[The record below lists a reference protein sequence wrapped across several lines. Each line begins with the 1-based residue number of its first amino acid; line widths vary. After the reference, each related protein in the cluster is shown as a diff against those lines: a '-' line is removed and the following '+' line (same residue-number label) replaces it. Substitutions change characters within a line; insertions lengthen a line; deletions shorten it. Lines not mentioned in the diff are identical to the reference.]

1 MSDEAPISS
10 PATMEYPWRM
20 RWVWLILLIA
30 ATAIAWRLVHLNFT
44 ERSFLMRQ
52 GDARMVRE
60 VAIPAHRGMILDR
73 RGEPLAVSAPVVS
86 LWANPQVLGEDLAQA
101 KGLAQALGL
110 PEVDFLAR
118 LNRLRNKEF
127 MYLKRHVNPAQAKD
141 VLDQKWLGVH
151 GRQEFHR
158 YYPAAEVATH
168 LVGFN
173 NVDDQG
179 QEGLELAYESW
190 LQGSAGAKVVQ
201 KDRTGRT
208 VKDLK
213 LIENAQ
219 PGKDLTLSIDLRM
232 QYVAYRE
239 LKAVVQQHN
248 ASSGSAVVLDVQT
261 GEVLAMV
268 NQPSYNPNNRAVM
281 SIDSLRNR
289 AMTDILEPGS
299 TMKPVTIAA
308 ALMSG
313 QYDPDSKVDTSPGF
327 IKVKRKTIRDH
338 RNYGVLDITGI
349 ITKSS
354 NVGVTKLALSL
365 PENSVRETFYS
376 FGLGQATASGFPGE
390 SVGVL
395 PSYAKWNPINL
406 ATMSYGYG
414 IAVTP
419 VQLAQAY
426 AVFASYGLKRPIS
439 LLKQDTVPE
448 AERVMPE
455 HVAKQVIAMLETV
468 TQRGGTGTRARVS
481 SYRVAGKTGTVHKPS
496 KDGGYDDDR
505 YAAVFA
511 GLAPATNPRLV
522 CVVIVDEPKG
532 EQYYGGEVA
541 APVFS
546 RIMAESLR
554 LLNVA
559 PDDLVPTQG

>member
-1 MSDEAPISS
+1 MNA
-10 PATMEYPWRM
+10 MEYPWRM
-20 RWVWLILLIA
+20 RWVWLILFIA
-30 ATAIAWRLVHLNFT
+30 ASVVAWRLVQLNVT

-60 VAIPAHRGMILDR
+60 VPIPAHRGMILDR

-86 LWANPQVLGEDLAQA
+86 LWANPQVLGEDIEQA
-101 KGLAQALGL
+101 KQVAQNLGL
-110 PEVDFLAR
+110 PEVEFLERLAR
-118 LNRLRNKEF
+118 LKNKEF
-127 MYLKRHVNPAQAKD
+127 MYLKRSVNPVEAEA
-141 VLDQKWLGVH
+141 VLSNNWNGVH
-151 GRQEFHR
+151 GVQEFQR

-173 NVDDQG
+173 NIDDQG
-179 QEGLELAYESW
+179 QEGMELAYEPW
-190 LQGSAGAKVVQ
+190 LQGTSGKKVVQ

-208 VKDLK
+208 VKDLQ
-213 LIENAQ
+213 LLSSAQ

-239 LKAVVQQHN
+239 LKAVVQQHK

-261 GEVLAMV
+261 GEILAMV
-268 NQPSYNPNNRAVM
+268 NQPAYNPNNRSVM

-289 AMTDILEPGS
+289 ALTDVLEPGS

-313 QYDPDSKVDTSPGF
+313 QYDPDSEIDTNPGF
-327 IKVKRKTIRDH
+327 VKVKRKTIRDH
-338 RNYGVLDITGI
+338 RNYGVLDLTGI

-390 SVGVL
+390 STGVL
-395 PSYAKWNPINL
+395 PNYAKWNPINL
-406 ATMSYGYG
+406 ATMAYGYG

-426 AVFASYGLKRPIS
+426 AVFASYGLKRSIS
-439 LLKQDTVPE
+439 LLKQEQVPE

-455 HVAKQVIAMLETV
+455 RVAKQVIAMLETV
-468 TQRGGTGTRARVS
+468 TQPGGTGTRARVP

-496 KDGGYDDDR
+496 KDGGYADDV

-511 GLAPATNPRLV
+511 GMAPASKPRLV
-522 CVVIVDEPKG
+522 CVVIIDNPKG

-559 PDDLVPTQG
+559 PDNLMPL

>member
-1 MSDEAPISS
+1 MNA
-10 PATMEYPWRM
+10 MEYPWRM
-20 RWVWLILLIA
+20 RWVWLILLLA
-30 ATAIAWRLVHLNFT
+30 AAAVAWRLVHLNLT

-52 GDARMVRE
+52 GDARMERQVL
-60 VAIPAHRGMILDR
+60 IPAHRGMILDR

-86 LWANPQVLGEDLAQA
+86 LWANPQALGKDIGQA
-101 KGLAQALGL
+101 KQVAQGLGL
-110 PEVDFLAR
+110 PEVAFLKR
-118 LNRLRNKEF
+118 LERLKNKEF
-127 MYLKRHVNPAQAKD
+127 MYLKRHVNPAAAASFLAYD
-141 VLDQKWLGVH
+141 WPGVH
-151 GRQEFHR
+151 GVEEFHR

-179 QEGLELAYESW
+179 QEGMELAYDAW
-190 LQGSAGAKVVQ
+190 LQGTSGKKVVQ

-208 VKDLK
+208 VKDLR
-213 LIENAQ
+213 LLSNAQ
-219 PGKDLTLSIDLRM
+219 PGKDLNLSIDLRM
-232 QYVAYRE
+232 QYAAYRE
-239 LKAVVQQHN
+239 LKAVVQQHQAN
-248 ASSGSAVVLDVQT
+248 SGSAVVLDVQT
-261 GEVLAMV
+261 GEILAMV
-268 NQPSYNPNNRAVM
+268 NQPAYNPNNRSVM
-281 SIDSLRNR
+281 NIDSLRNR
-289 AMTDILEPGS
+289 ALTDVLEPGS
-299 TMKPVTIAA
+299 TMKPLTIAA

-313 QYDPDSKVDTSPGF
+313 QYDLDSEVDTSPGF
-327 IKVKRKTIRDH
+327 VKVKRKTIRDH

-365 PENSVRETFYS
+365 PDQSVRETFYS

-390 SVGVL
+390 SSGIL
-395 PSYAKWNPINL
+395 PNYPKWNPINL

-426 AVFASYGLKRPIS
+426 GVFASYGLKRPVSI
-439 LLKQDTVPE
+439 LKQEKVPE

-455 HVAKQVIAMLETV
+455 HLAKQVVAMLETV
-468 TQRGGTGTRARVS
+468 TQKGGTGTRARVPM
-481 SYRVAGKTGTVHKPS
+481 YRVAGKTGTVHKPS
-496 KDGGYDDDR
+496 KDGGYDDDV

-511 GLAPATNPRLV
+511 GMAPASKPRLV
-522 CVVIVDEPKG
+522 GVVIIDNPKG

-546 RIMAESLR
+546 RIMTESLR

-559 PDDLVPTQG
+559 PDNLLPSPG

>member
-1 MSDEAPISS
+1 MNAMD
-10 PATMEYPWRM
+10 YPWRL
-20 RWVWLILLIA
+20 RLVWLILLVA
-30 ATAIAWRLVHLNFT
+30 ASGVAWRLVHLNVT

-60 VAIPAHRGMILDR
+60 VPIPAHRGMILDR

-86 LWANPQVLGEDLAQA
+86 LWANPQVLGEDLVQA
-101 KGLAQALGL
+101 KQVAKGLGL
-110 PEVDFLAR
+110 PEVAFLKR
-118 LNRLRNKEF
+118 LDRLKNKEF
-127 MYLKRHVNPAQAKD
+127 MYLKRHVNPADAKA
-141 VLDQKWLGVH
+141 VLDQQWVGVH
-151 GRQEFHR
+151 GREEFHR

-179 QEGLELAYESW
+179 QEGMELAYESW
-190 LQGSAGAKVVQ
+190 LQGASGKKVVQ

-208 VKDLK
+208 VKDLQ
-213 LIENAQ
+213 LLANAQ
-219 PGKDLTLSIDLRM
+219 PGKDLNLSIDLRM

-239 LKAVVQQHN
+239 LKAVVQQHK

-261 GEVLAMV
+261 GEILAMV
-268 NQPSYNPNNRAVM
+268 NQPAYNPNNRSVM

-289 AMTDILEPGS
+289 ALTDVLEPGS
-299 TMKPVTIAA
+299 TMKPMTIAA

-313 QYDPDSKVDTSPGF
+313 QYDPDSQVDTSPGF
-327 IKVKRKTIRDH
+327 VKVKRKTIRDH

-365 PENSVRETFYS
+365 PENSVRDTFYS
-376 FGLGQATASGFPGE
+376 FGLGQATGSGFPGE
-390 SVGVL
+390 SSGIL
-395 PSYAKWNPINL
+395 PNYAKWNPINL
-406 ATMSYGYG
+406 ATMAYGYG

-426 AVFASYGLKRPIS
+426 GVFASYGLKRPVSI
-439 LLKQDTVPE
+439 LKQSEIPE

-455 HVAKQVIAMLETV
+455 YVAKQVIAMLETV
-468 TQRGGTGTRARVS
+468 TQKGGTGTRARVP
-481 SYRVAGKTGTVHKPS
+481 SYKVAGKTGTVHKPS
-496 KDGGYDDDR
+496 KDGGYDDDV

-511 GLAPATNPRLV
+511 GMAPASKPRLV
-522 CVVIVDEPKG
+522 CVVIVDDPKG

-559 PDDLVPTQG
+559 PDDLAPLQG

>member
-1 MSDEAPISS
+1 MSA
-10 PATMEYPWRM
+10 MEYPWRM
-20 RWVWLILLIA
+20 RLVWLILLVA
-30 ATAIAWRLVHLNFT
+30 ASGIAWRLVHLNFI

-60 VAIPAHRGMILDR
+60 VPIPAHRGMILDR

-86 LWANPQVLGEDLAQA
+86 LWANPQVLGQNLVHAKQVAQT
-101 KGLAQALGL
+101 LGL
-110 PEVDFLAR
+110 PEVAFLKRLAR
-118 LNRLRNKEF
+118 MENKEF
-127 MYLKRHVNPAQAKD
+127 MYLKRHLNPTEAEV
-141 VLDQKWLGVH
+141 VLEHKWKGVH
-151 GRQEFHR
+151 GVEEFQR

-179 QEGLELAYESW
+179 QEGMELAYNPW
-190 LQGSAGAKVVQ
+190 LEGASGKKVVQ

-213 LIENAQ
+213 LLTNAQ
-219 PGKDLTLSIDLRM
+219 PGKDLNLSIDLRM

-239 LKAVVQQHN
+239 LKAVVQQHK

-261 GEVLAMV
+261 GEILAMV
-268 NQPSYNPNNRAVM
+268 NQPAYNPNNRSVM

-289 AMTDILEPGS
+289 SFTDVLEPGS
-299 TMKPVTIAA
+299 TMKPMTIAA

-313 QYDPDSKVDTSPGF
+313 QYDPDTKIDTSPGF

-338 RNYGVLDITGI
+338 RNYGVLDVTGI

-376 FGLGQATASGFPGE
+376 FGLGQPTASGFPGE
-390 SVGVL
+390 SAGIL

-426 AVFASYGLKRPIS
+426 GVFASYGLKRPVSI
-439 LLKQDTVPE
+439 LKQEQVPE

-455 HVAKQVIAMLETV
+455 RVAKQVIAMLETV
-468 TQRGGTGTRARVS
+468 TQDGGTGTRARVPL
-481 SYRVAGKTGTVHKPS
+481 YRVAGKTGTVHKPS
-496 KDGGYDDDR
+496 KDGGYDDDV

-511 GLAPATNPRLV
+511 GMAPASKPRLV
-522 CVVIVDEPKG
+522 CVVIIDNPKG

-546 RIMAESLR
+546 RIMTESLR

-559 PDDLVPTQG
+559 PDNLLPLSG

>member
-1 MSDEAPISS
+1 
-10 PATMEYPWRM
+10 M
-20 RWVWLILLIA
+20 RIVWLMLLVVA
-30 ATAIAWRLVHLNFT
+30 AGVVWRLVHLNIT

-60 VAIPAHRGMILDR
+60 VPIPAHRGMILDR

-86 LWANPQVLGEDLAQA
+86 LWANPQVLGANLDQA
-101 KGLAQALGL
+101 KQVATALGL
-110 PEVDFLAR
+110 PEADFLER
-118 LNRLRNKEF
+118 LEHLKNKEF
-127 MYLKRHVNPAQAKD
+127 MYLKRHVNPSEAD
-141 VLDQKWLGVH
+141 TLLDHGWLGVH
-151 GRQEFHR
+151 GRREFHR
-158 YYPAAEVATH
+158 YYPSAEVATH

-179 QEGLELAYESW
+179 QEGLELGYESW
-190 LQGSAGAKVVQ
+190 LQGASGAKMVQ

-213 LIENAQ
+213 LLAAGQ
-219 PGKDLTLSIDLRM
+219 PGKDLVLSIDMRM

-239 LKAVVQQHN
+239 LKAVVQQHH
-248 ASSGSAVVLDVQT
+248 AASGSVVVLDVAT
-261 GEVLAMV
+261 GEILAMV
-268 NQPSYNPNNRAVM
+268 NQPAYNPNNRAVM

-289 AMTDILEPGS
+289 AMTDVFEPGS

-313 QYDPDSKVDTSPGF
+313 QYDPDSQVDTSPGF

-365 PENSVRETFYS
+365 PENSIRDTFYS
-376 FGLGQATASGFPGE
+376 FGLGQSTGTGFPGE
-390 SVGVL
+390 SAGIL
-395 PSYAKWNPINL
+395 PNYAKWNPINL

-419 VQLAQAY
+419 LQLAQAY
-426 AVFASYGLKRPIS
+426 NVFASYGLKRPIS
-439 LLKQDTVPE
+439 MLKQETELE

-455 HVAKQVIAMLETV
+455 RVAKQVIAMLETV
-468 TQRGGTGTRARVS
+468 TQRGGTGTRAQVP
-481 SYRVAGKTGTVHKPS
+481 SYRVAGKTGTVHRTS
-496 KDGGYDDDR
+496 KQGGYDDDR

-511 GLAPATNPRLV
+511 GMAPASKPRLV
-522 CVVIVDEPKG
+522 CVVIVDDPKG

-559 PDDLVPTQG
+559 PDNLLPLQG

>member
-1 MSDEAPISS
+1 VSS
-10 PATMEYPWRM
+10 MQYPWRM
-20 RWVWLILLIA
+20 RIVWLMLLVVA
-30 ATAIAWRLVHLNFT
+30 AGVVWRLVHLNIT

-60 VAIPAHRGMILDR
+60 VPIPAHRGMILDR

-86 LWANPQVLGEDLAQA
+86 LWANPQVLGANLDQA
-101 KGLAQALGL
+101 KQVATALGL
-110 PEVDFLAR
+110 PEADFLER
-118 LNRLRNKEF
+118 LEHLKNKEF
-127 MYLKRHVNPAQAKD
+127 MYLKRHVNPSEAD
-141 VLDQKWLGVH
+141 TLLDHGWLGVH
-151 GRQEFHR
+151 GRREFHR
-158 YYPAAEVATH
+158 YYPSAEVATH

-179 QEGLELAYESW
+179 QEGLELGYESW
-190 LQGSAGAKVVQ
+190 LQGASGAKMVQ

-213 LIENAQ
+213 LLAAGQ
-219 PGKDLTLSIDLRM
+219 PGKDLVLSIDMRM

-239 LKAVVQQHN
+239 LKAVVQQHH
-248 ASSGSAVVLDVQT
+248 AASGSVVVLDVAT
-261 GEVLAMV
+261 GEILAMV
-268 NQPSYNPNNRAVM
+268 NQPAYNPNNRAVM

-289 AMTDILEPGS
+289 AMTDVFEPGS

-313 QYDPDSKVDTSPGF
+313 QYDPDSQVDTSPGF

-365 PENSVRETFYS
+365 PENSIRDTFYS
-376 FGLGQATASGFPGE
+376 FGLGQSTGTGFPGE
-390 SVGVL
+390 SAGIL
-395 PSYAKWNPINL
+395 PNYAKWNPINL

-419 VQLAQAY
+419 LQLAQAY
-426 AVFASYGLKRPIS
+426 NVFASYGLKRPIS
-439 LLKQDTVPE
+439 MLKQETELE

-455 HVAKQVIAMLETV
+455 RVAKQVIAMLETV
-468 TQRGGTGTRARVS
+468 TQRGGTGTRAQVP
-481 SYRVAGKTGTVHKPS
+481 SYRVAGKTGTVHRTS
-496 KDGGYDDDR
+496 KQGGYDDDR

-511 GLAPATNPRLV
+511 GMAPASKPRLV
-522 CVVIVDEPKG
+522 CVVIVDDPKG

-559 PDDLVPTQG
+559 PDNLLPLQG

>member
-1 MSDEAPISS
+1 
-10 PATMEYPWRM
+10 
-20 RWVWLILLIA
+20 
-30 ATAIAWRLVHLNFT
+30 
-44 ERSFLMRQ
+44 
-52 GDARMVRE
+52 MVRE
-60 VAIPAHRGMILDR
+60 VSIPAHRGMILDR

-86 LWANPQVLGEDLAQA
+86 LWANPQVLGEDIAQA
-101 KGLAQALGL
+101 KQVAQNLGL
-110 PEVDFLAR
+110 PEVAFLERLAR
-118 LNRLRNKEF
+118 LKNKEF
-127 MYLKRHVNPAQAKD
+127 MYLKRSVNPVEAEA
-141 VLDQKWLGVH
+141 VLSNKWSGVN
-151 GRQEFHR
+151 GVQEFQR
-158 YYPAAEVATH
+158 YYPAAEVTTH

-173 NVDDQG
+173 NIDDQG
-179 QEGLELAYESW
+179 QEGMELAYEPW
-190 LQGSAGAKVVQ
+190 LQGTSGTKMVQ

-208 VKDLK
+208 VKDLQ
-213 LIENAQ
+213 LLSSAQ
-219 PGKDLTLSIDLRM
+219 PGKDLVLSIDLRI

-248 ASSGSAVVLDVQT
+248 ASSGSVVVLDVRT
-261 GEVLAMV
+261 GEILAMV
-268 NQPSYNPNNRAVM
+268 NQPAYNPNNRSVM

-289 AMTDILEPGS
+289 ALTDVLEPGS
-299 TMKPVTIAA
+299 TMKPLTIAA

-365 PENSVRETFYS
+365 PENSVRETFHS
-376 FGLGQATASGFPGE
+376 FGLGQATASSFPGE
-390 SVGVL
+390 SAGIL

-406 ATMSYGYG
+406 ATMAYGYG

-439 LLKQDTVPE
+439 LLKQDQVPE
-448 AERVMPE
+448 AQRVMPE
-455 HVAKQVIAMLETV
+455 RVAKQVIAMLETV
-468 TQRGGTGTRARVS
+468 VQKGGTGTRAGVP

-496 KDGGYDDDR
+496 KDGGYADDV

-511 GLAPATNPRLV
+511 GMAPASKPRLV
-522 CVVIVDEPKG
+522 SVVIIDNPKG

-559 PDDLVPTQG
+559 PDNLLPLDG

>member
-1 MSDEAPISS
+1 MSS
-10 PATMEYPWRM
+10 TQYPWRM
-20 RWVWLILLIA
+20 RIVWLFLLVA
-30 ATAIAWRLVHLNFT
+30 AAGVVWRLVHLNIT

-60 VAIPAHRGMILDR
+60 VPIPAHRGMILDR

-86 LWANPQVLGEDLAQA
+86 LWANPQVLGANLDQA
-101 KGLAQALGL
+101 KQVAAALGL
-110 PEVDFLAR
+110 SEENFLER
-118 LNRLRNKEF
+118 LERLKNKEF
-127 MYLKRHVNPAQAKD
+127 MYLKRHVNPSEAGA
-141 VLDQKWLGVH
+141 LLGHGWLGVH
-151 GRQEFHR
+151 GRREFHR
-158 YYPAAEVATH
+158 YYPSAEVATH

-179 QEGLELAYESW
+179 QEGLELGYESW
-190 LQGSAGAKVVQ
+190 LQGASGAKMVQ

-213 LIENAQ
+213 LLTAGQ
-219 PGKDLTLSIDLRM
+219 PGKDLVLSIDMRM

-239 LKAVVQQHN
+239 LKAVVQQHH
-248 ASSGSAVVLDVQT
+248 AASGSAVVLDVAT
-261 GEVLAMV
+261 GEILAMV
-268 NQPSYNPNNRAVM
+268 NQPAYNPNNRALM

-289 AMTDILEPGS
+289 AMTDVFEPGS

-313 QYDPDSKVDTSPGF
+313 QYDPDSQVDTSPGF
-327 IKVKRKTIRDH
+327 IKVKSKTIRDH

-365 PENSVRETFYS
+365 PENSIRDTFYS
-376 FGLGQATASGFPGE
+376 FGLGQSTGTGFPGE
-390 SVGVL
+390 SAGIL

-406 ATMSYGYG
+406 VTMSYGYG

-419 VQLAQAY
+419 LQLAQAY
-426 AVFASYGLKRPIS
+426 SVFASYGLKRPIS
-439 LLKQDTVPE
+439 MLKQETVLE

-455 HVAKQVIAMLETV
+455 RVAKQVIAMLETV
-468 TQRGGTGTRARVS
+468 TQSGGTGTRAQVP
-481 SYRVAGKTGTVHKPS
+481 SYRVAGKTGTVHRIS
-496 KDGGYDDDR
+496 KQGGYDDDR

-511 GLAPATNPRLV
+511 GMAPASKPRLV
-522 CVVIVDEPKG
+522 CVVIVDDPKG

-559 PDDLVPTQG
+559 PDNLLPLQG

>member
-1 MSDEAPISS
+1 
-10 PATMEYPWRM
+10 M
-20 RWVWLILLIA
+20 RIVWLFLLVA
-30 ATAIAWRLVHLNFT
+30 AAGVVWRLVHLNIT
-44 ERSFLMRQ
+44 ERSFLLRQ

-60 VAIPAHRGMILDR
+60 VPIPAHRGMILDR

-86 LWANPQVLGEDLAQA
+86 LWANPQVLGQNLDQA
-101 KGLAQALGL
+101 KQVATALDL
-110 PEVDFLAR
+110 PEEDFLGR
-118 LNRLRNKEF
+118 LERLENKEF
-127 MYLKRHVNPAQAKD
+127 MYLKRHVNPSEADAL
-141 VLDQKWLGVH
+141 LDHGWLGVH
-151 GRQEFHR
+151 GRREFHR
-158 YYPAAEVATH
+158 YYPSAEVATH

-179 QEGLELAYESW
+179 QEGLELGYESW
-190 LQGSAGAKVVQ
+190 LQGTSGAKMVQ

-213 LIENAQ
+213 LLAAGQ
-219 PGKDLTLSIDLRM
+219 PGKDLVLSIDMRM

-239 LKAVVQQHN
+239 LKAVVQQHH
-248 ASSGSAVVLDVQT
+248 AASGSAVVLDVAT
-261 GEVLAMV
+261 GEILAMV
-268 NQPSYNPNNRAVM
+268 NQPAYNPNNRAVM

-289 AMTDILEPGS
+289 AMTDVFEPGS

-313 QYDPDSKVDTSPGF
+313 QYDPDSQVDTSPGF

-365 PENSVRETFYS
+365 PENSIRDTFYS
-376 FGLGQATASGFPGE
+376 FGLGQSTGTGFPGE
-390 SVGVL
+390 SAGIL

-419 VQLAQAY
+419 LQLAQAY
-426 AVFASYGLKRPIS
+426 SVFASYGLKRPIS
-439 LLKQDTVPE
+439 MLKQETVLE

-455 HVAKQVIAMLETV
+455 RVAKQVIAMLETV
-468 TQRGGTGTRARVS
+468 TQPGGTGTRAQVP
-481 SYRVAGKTGTVHKPS
+481 SYRVAGKTGTVHRIS
-496 KDGGYDDDR
+496 KQGGYDDDR

-511 GLAPATNPRLV
+511 GMAPASKPRLV
-522 CVVIVDEPKG
+522 CVVIVDDPKG

-559 PDDLVPTQG
+559 PDKLMPLQG

>member
-1 MSDEAPISS
+1 
-10 PATMEYPWRM
+10 MEYPWRM
-20 RWVWLILLIA
+20 RWVWLILFIA
-30 ATAIAWRLVHLNFT
+30 ASAVAWRLVQLNVT

-60 VAIPAHRGMILDR
+60 VPIPAHRGMILDR

-86 LWANPQVLGEDLAQA
+86 LWANPQVLGEDIEQA
-101 KGLAQALGL
+101 KQVAQSLGL
-110 PEVDFLAR
+110 REVEFLERLAR
-118 LNRLRNKEF
+118 LKNKEF
-127 MYLKRHVNPAQAKD
+127 MYLKRSVNPVEAEA
-141 VLDQKWLGVH
+141 VLSNKWNGVH
-151 GRQEFHR
+151 GVQEFQR

-173 NVDDQG
+173 NIDDQG
-179 QEGLELAYESW
+179 QEGMELAYEPW
-190 LQGSAGAKVVQ
+190 LQGTSGKKVVQ

-208 VKDLK
+208 VKDLQ
-213 LIENAQ
+213 LLSSAQ

-261 GEVLAMV
+261 GEILAMV
-268 NQPSYNPNNRAVM
+268 NQPAYNPNNRSVM

-289 AMTDILEPGS
+289 ALTDVLEPGS

-313 QYDPDSKVDTSPGF
+313 QYDPDSEIDTNPGF
-327 IKVKRKTIRDH
+327 VKVKRKTIRDH
-338 RNYGVLDITGI
+338 RNYGVLDLTGI

-390 SVGVL
+390 STGVL
-395 PSYAKWNPINL
+395 PNYAKWNPINL
-406 ATMSYGYG
+406 ATMAYGYG

-439 LLKQDTVPE
+439 LLKQEQVPE

-455 HVAKQVIAMLETV
+455 RVAKQVIAMLETV
-468 TQRGGTGTRARVS
+468 TQPGGTGTRARVP

-496 KDGGYDDDR
+496 KDGGYADDV

-511 GLAPATNPRLV
+511 GMAPASKPRLV
-522 CVVIVDEPKG
+522 CVVIIDNPKG

-559 PDDLVPTQG
+559 PDNLMPLKG

>member
-1 MSDEAPISS
+1 MNA
-10 PATMEYPWRM
+10 MEYPWRM
-20 RWVWLILLIA
+20 RWVWLILLVVA
-30 ATAIAWRLVHLNFT
+30 SVVVWRLVHLNLT

-60 VAIPAHRGMILDR
+60 VPIPAHRGMILDR

-86 LWANPQVLGEDLAQA
+86 LWANPQVLGEDLEHAKQVAQS
-101 KGLAQALGL
+101 LGL
-110 PEVDFLAR
+110 SEVEFLKRLAR
-118 LNRLRNKEF
+118 MKDKEF
-127 MYLKRHVNPAQAKD
+127 MYLKRHVNPADAEA
-141 VLDQKWLGVH
+141 VLEHKWQGVH
-151 GRQEFHR
+151 GVEEFHR

-179 QEGLELAYESW
+179 QEGMELAYESW
-190 LQGSAGAKVVQ
+190 LQGTSGKKVVQ

-208 VKDLK
+208 VKDLQ
-213 LIENAQ
+213 LLSNAQ
-219 PGKDLTLSIDLRM
+219 PGKDLNLSIDLRM

-239 LKAVVQQHN
+239 LKAVVQQHK

-261 GEVLAMV
+261 GEILAMV
-268 NQPSYNPNNRAVM
+268 NQPAYNPNNRSVM

-289 AMTDILEPGS
+289 AMTDVLEPGS
-299 TMKPVTIAA
+299 TMKPLTIAA

-313 QYDPDSKVDTSPGF
+313 QYGPDSKVDTNPGF

-376 FGLGQATASGFPGE
+376 FGLGQATATGFPGE
-390 SVGVL
+390 STGIL
-395 PSYAKWNPINL
+395 PSYTKWNPINL
-406 ATMSYGYG
+406 ATMAYGYG

-419 VQLAQAY
+419 LQLAQAY
-426 AVFASYGLKRPIS
+426 GVFASYGLKRPIS
-439 LLKQDTVPE
+439 MLKQEQVPE

-468 TQRGGTGTRARVS
+468 TQKGGTGTRARVP

-496 KDGGYDDDR
+496 KNGGYNDDV

-511 GLAPATNPRLV
+511 GMAPASKPRLV
-522 CVVIVDEPKG
+522 CVVIIDDPKG

-559 PDDLVPTQG
+559 PDNLLPLQG

>member
-1 MSDEAPISS
+1 MTA
-10 PATMEYPWRM
+10 MEYPWRM
-20 RWVWLILLIA
+20 RLVWLLLLA
-30 ATAIAWRLVHLNFT
+30 AASAAAWRVVHLNLT

-60 VAIPAHRGMILDR
+60 VPIPAHRGMILDR

-86 LWANPQVLGEDLAQA
+86 LWANPQVLGEDIAQA
-101 KGLAQALGL
+101 KQVAQNLGL
-110 PEVDFLAR
+110 PEVEFLERLAR
-118 LNRLRNKEF
+118 LKNKEF
-127 MYLKRHVNPAQAKD
+127 MYLKRGVNPVEAKA
-141 VLDQKWLGVH
+141 VLSNKWSGVH
-151 GRQEFHR
+151 GAQEFQR
-158 YYPAAEVATH
+158 YYPAAEVTTH

-173 NVDDQG
+173 NIDDQG
-179 QEGLELAYESW
+179 QEGMELAYEPW
-190 LQGSAGAKVVQ
+190 LQGTSGTKMVQ

-208 VKDLK
+208 VKDLQ
-213 LIENAQ
+213 LLSSAQ
-219 PGKDLTLSIDLRM
+219 PGKDLVLSIDLRI

-248 ASSGSAVVLDVQT
+248 ASSGSVVVLDVHT
-261 GEVLAMV
+261 GEILAMV
-268 NQPSYNPNNRAVM
+268 NQPAYNPNNRSVM

-289 AMTDILEPGS
+289 ALTDVFEPGS
-299 TMKPVTIAA
+299 TMKPLTIAA

-313 QYDPDSKVDTSPGF
+313 QYDPDSKVDTNPGF
-327 IKVKRKTIRDH
+327 IKVKSKTIRDH

-390 SVGVL
+390 STGIL
-395 PSYAKWNPINL
+395 RSYAKWNPINL
-406 ATMSYGYG
+406 ATMAYGYG

-426 AVFASYGLKRPIS
+426 GVFASYGLKRPIS
-439 LLKQDTVPE
+439 LLKQDQVPE
-448 AERVMPE
+448 AQRVMPE
-455 HVAKQVIAMLETV
+455 RVAKQVIAMLETV
-468 TQRGGTGTRARVS
+468 VQPGGSGTRAGVP
-481 SYRVAGKTGTVHKPS
+481 SYRIAGKTGTVHKPS
-496 KDGGYDDDR
+496 KDGGYADDV

-511 GLAPATNPRLV
+511 GMAPASKPRLV
-522 CVVIVDEPKG
+522 SVVIIDNPKG

-559 PDDLVPTQG
+559 PDNLLPLDG

>member
-1 MSDEAPISS
+1 MTA
-10 PATMEYPWRM
+10 MEYPWRM
-20 RWVWLILLIA
+20 RLVWLLLLVA
-30 ATAIAWRLVHLNFT
+30 ASAVVWRLVDLNLT

-60 VAIPAHRGMILDR
+60 VSIPAHRGMILDR

-86 LWANPQVLGEDLAQA
+86 LWANPQVLGEDIAQA
-101 KGLAQALGL
+101 KQVVRNLGL
-110 PEVDFLAR
+110 PEVEFLERLAR
-118 LNRLRNKEF
+118 MKNKEY
-127 MYLKRHVNPAQAKD
+127 MYLKRSVNPVEAEA
-141 VLDQKWLGVH
+141 VLSNKWSGVN
-151 GRQEFHR
+151 GDQEFQR
-158 YYPAAEVATH
+158 YYPAAEVTTH

-173 NVDDQG
+173 NIDDQG
-179 QEGLELAYESW
+179 QEGMELAYEPW
-190 LQGSAGAKVVQ
+190 LQGTSGTKMVQ

-208 VKDLK
+208 VKDLQ
-213 LIENAQ
+213 LLSSAQ
-219 PGKDLTLSIDLRM
+219 PGKDLFLSIDLRI

-248 ASSGSAVVLDVQT
+248 ASSGSVVVLDVRT
-261 GEVLAMV
+261 GEILAMV
-268 NQPSYNPNNRAVM
+268 NQPAYNPNNRSVM

-289 AMTDILEPGS
+289 ALTDVLEPGS
-299 TMKPVTIAA
+299 TMKPLTIAA

-376 FGLGQATASGFPGE
+376 FGLGQATASSFPGE
-390 SVGVL
+390 SAGIL

-406 ATMSYGYG
+406 ATMAYGYG

-439 LLKQDTVPE
+439 LLKQDQVPE
-448 AERVMPE
+448 AQRVMPE
-455 HVAKQVIAMLETV
+455 RVAKQVIAMLETV
-468 TQRGGTGTRARVS
+468 VQKGGTGTRAGVP

-496 KDGGYDDDR
+496 KDGGYADDV

-511 GLAPATNPRLV
+511 GMAPASKPRLV
-522 CVVIVDEPKG
+522 SVVIIDNPKG

-559 PDDLVPTQG
+559 PDNLLPLDG

>member
-1 MSDEAPISS
+1 MTA
-10 PATMEYPWRM
+10 MEYPWRM
-20 RWVWLILLIA
+20 RLVWLLLLVA
-30 ATAIAWRLVHLNFT
+30 ASAVVWRLVDLNLT

-60 VAIPAHRGMILDR
+60 VSIPAHRGMILDR

-86 LWANPQVLGEDLAQA
+86 LWANPQVLGEDIAQA
-101 KGLAQALGL
+101 KQVAQNLGL
-110 PEVDFLAR
+110 PEVAFLERLAR
-118 LNRLRNKEF
+118 LKNKEF
-127 MYLKRHVNPAQAKD
+127 MYLKRSVNPVEAEA
-141 VLDQKWLGVH
+141 VLSNKWSGVN
-151 GRQEFHR
+151 GVQEFQR
-158 YYPAAEVATH
+158 YYPAAEVTTH

-173 NVDDQG
+173 NIDDQG
-179 QEGLELAYESW
+179 QEGMELAYETW
-190 LQGSAGAKVVQ
+190 LQGTSGTKMVQ

-208 VKDLK
+208 VKDLQ
-213 LIENAQ
+213 LLSSAQ
-219 PGKDLTLSIDLRM
+219 PGKDLVLSIDLRI

-248 ASSGSAVVLDVQT
+248 ASSGSVVVLDVRT
-261 GEVLAMV
+261 GEILAMV
-268 NQPSYNPNNRAVM
+268 NQPAYNPNNRSVM

-289 AMTDILEPGS
+289 ALTDVLEPGS
-299 TMKPVTIAA
+299 TMKPLTIAA

-376 FGLGQATASGFPGE
+376 FGLGQATASSFPGE
-390 SVGVL
+390 SAGIL

-406 ATMSYGYG
+406 ATMAYGYG

-439 LLKQDTVPE
+439 LLKQDQVPE
-448 AERVMPE
+448 AQRVMPE
-455 HVAKQVIAMLETV
+455 RVAKQVIAMLETV
-468 TQRGGTGTRARVS
+468 VQKGGTGTRAGVP

-496 KDGGYDDDR
+496 KDGGYADDV

-511 GLAPATNPRLV
+511 GMAPASKPRLV
-522 CVVIVDEPKG
+522 SVVIIDNPKG

-559 PDDLVPTQG
+559 PDNLLPLDG

>member
-1 MSDEAPISS
+1 
-10 PATMEYPWRM
+10 M
-20 RWVWLILLIA
+20 RIVWLFLLVA
-30 ATAIAWRLVHLNFT
+30 AAGVVWRLVHLNIT

-60 VAIPAHRGMILDR
+60 VPIPAHRGMILDR

-86 LWANPQVLGEDLAQA
+86 LWANPQVLGANLDQA
-101 KGLAQALGL
+101 KQVAAALGL
-110 PEVDFLAR
+110 SEENFLER
-118 LNRLRNKEF
+118 LERLKNKEF
-127 MYLKRHVNPAQAKD
+127 MYLKRHVNPSEAGA
-141 VLDQKWLGVH
+141 LLGHGWLGVH
-151 GRQEFHR
+151 GRREFHR
-158 YYPAAEVATH
+158 YYPSAEVATH

-179 QEGLELAYESW
+179 QEGLELGYESW
-190 LQGSAGAKVVQ
+190 LQGASGAKMVQ

-213 LIENAQ
+213 LLAAGQ
-219 PGKDLTLSIDLRM
+219 PGKDLVLSIDMRM

-239 LKAVVQQHN
+239 LKAVVQQHH
-248 ASSGSAVVLDVQT
+248 AASGSAVVLDVAT
-261 GEVLAMV
+261 GEILAMV
-268 NQPSYNPNNRAVM
+268 NQPAYNPNNRALM

-289 AMTDILEPGS
+289 AMTDVFEPGS

-313 QYDPDSKVDTSPGF
+313 QYDPDSQVDTSPGF
-327 IKVKRKTIRDH
+327 IKVKSKTIRDH

-365 PENSVRETFYS
+365 PENSIRDTFYS
-376 FGLGQATASGFPGE
+376 FGLGQSTGTGFPGE
-390 SVGVL
+390 SAGIL

-406 ATMSYGYG
+406 VTMSYGYG

-419 VQLAQAY
+419 LQLAQAY
-426 AVFASYGLKRPIS
+426 SVFASYGLKRPIS
-439 LLKQDTVPE
+439 MLKQETVLE

-455 HVAKQVIAMLETV
+455 RVAKQVIAMLETV
-468 TQRGGTGTRARVS
+468 TQSGGTGTRAQVP
-481 SYRVAGKTGTVHKPS
+481 SYRVAGKTGTVHRIS
-496 KDGGYDDDR
+496 KQGGYDDDR

-511 GLAPATNPRLV
+511 GMAPASKPRLV
-522 CVVIVDEPKG
+522 CVVIVDDPKG

-559 PDDLVPTQG
+559 PDNLLPLQG

>member
-1 MSDEAPISS
+1 MQ
-10 PATMEYPWRM
+10 YPWRM
-20 RWVWLILLIA
+20 RIVWLMLLVVA
-30 ATAIAWRLVHLNFT
+30 AGVVWRLVHLNIT

-60 VAIPAHRGMILDR
+60 VPIPAHRGMILDR

-86 LWANPQVLGEDLAQA
+86 LWANPQVLGANLDQA
-101 KGLAQALGL
+101 KQVATALGL
-110 PEVDFLAR
+110 PEADFLER
-118 LNRLRNKEF
+118 LEHLKNKEF
-127 MYLKRHVNPAQAKD
+127 MYLKRHVNPSEAD
-141 VLDQKWLGVH
+141 TLLDHGWLGVH
-151 GRQEFHR
+151 GRREFHR
-158 YYPAAEVATH
+158 YYPSAEVATH

-179 QEGLELAYESW
+179 QEGLELGYESW
-190 LQGSAGAKVVQ
+190 LQGASGAKMVQ

-213 LIENAQ
+213 LLAAGQ
-219 PGKDLTLSIDLRM
+219 PGKDLVLSIDMRM

-239 LKAVVQQHN
+239 LKAVVQQHH
-248 ASSGSAVVLDVQT
+248 AASGSVVVLDVAT
-261 GEVLAMV
+261 GEILAMV
-268 NQPSYNPNNRAVM
+268 NQPAYNPNNRAVM

-289 AMTDILEPGS
+289 AMTDVFEPGS

-313 QYDPDSKVDTSPGF
+313 QYDPDSQVDTSPGF

-365 PENSVRETFYS
+365 PENSIRDTFYS
-376 FGLGQATASGFPGE
+376 FGLGQSTGTGFPGE
-390 SVGVL
+390 SAGIL
-395 PSYAKWNPINL
+395 PNYAKWNPINL

-419 VQLAQAY
+419 LQLAQAY
-426 AVFASYGLKRPIS
+426 NVFASYGLKRPIS
-439 LLKQDTVPE
+439 MLKQETELE

-455 HVAKQVIAMLETV
+455 RVAKQVIAMLETV
-468 TQRGGTGTRARVS
+468 TQRGGTGTRAQVP
-481 SYRVAGKTGTVHKPS
+481 SYRVAGKTGTVHRTS
-496 KDGGYDDDR
+496 KQGGYDDDR

-511 GLAPATNPRLV
+511 GMAPASKPRLV
-522 CVVIVDEPKG
+522 CVVIVDDPKG

-559 PDDLVPTQG
+559 PDNLLPLQG

>member
-1 MSDEAPISS
+1 MNA
-10 PATMEYPWRM
+10 MEYPWRM
-20 RWVWLILLIA
+20 RWVWVILFIA
-30 ATAIAWRLVHLNFT
+30 VSVVAWRLVQLNVT

-60 VAIPAHRGMILDR
+60 VPIPAHRGMILDR

-86 LWANPQVLGEDLAQA
+86 LWANPQVLGEDIEQA
-101 KGLAQALGL
+101 KQVAQSLGL
-110 PEVDFLAR
+110 PEVEFLERLAR
-118 LNRLRNKEF
+118 LKSKGF
-127 MYLKRHVNPAQAKD
+127 MYLKRSVNPAEAEA
-141 VLDQKWLGVH
+141 VLGNKWNGVH
-151 GRQEFHR
+151 GVQEFQR
-158 YYPAAEVATH
+158 YYPAAEVTTH

-173 NVDDQG
+173 NIDDQG
-179 QEGLELAYESW
+179 QEGMELAYESW
-190 LQGSAGAKVVQ
+190 LQGTSGKKLVQ

-208 VKDLK
+208 VKDLQ
-213 LIENAQ
+213 LLSSAQ
-219 PGKDLTLSIDLRM
+219 PGKDLSLSIDLRM

-239 LKAVVQQHN
+239 LKAVVQQHK

-261 GEVLAMV
+261 GEILAMV
-268 NQPSYNPNNRAVM
+268 NQPAYNPNNRSVM

-289 AMTDILEPGS
+289 ALTDVLEPGS

-313 QYDPDSKVDTSPGF
+313 QYDPDSKIDTSPGF
-327 IKVKRKTIRDH
+327 VKVKSKTIRDH
-338 RNYGVLDITGI
+338 SNYGVLDVTGI

-390 SVGVL
+390 SAGVL
-395 PSYAKWNPINL
+395 PNYAKWNPINL
-406 ATMSYGYG
+406 ATMAYGYG

-439 LLKQDTVPE
+439 LLKQEQVPE

-455 HVAKQVIAMLETV
+455 RVAKQVIAMLETV
-468 TQRGGTGTRARVS
+468 TQQGGTGTRARVP

-496 KDGGYDDDR
+496 KDGGYADDV
-505 YAAVFA
+505 YASVFA
-511 GLAPATNPRLV
+511 GMAPASKPRLV
-522 CVVIVDEPKG
+522 CVVIIDNPKG

-559 PDDLVPTQG
+559 PDNLMPLKG

>member
-1 MSDEAPISS
+1 
-10 PATMEYPWRM
+10 
-20 RWVWLILLIA
+20 
-30 ATAIAWRLVHLNFT
+30 
-44 ERSFLMRQ
+44 
-52 GDARMVRE
+52 
-60 VAIPAHRGMILDR
+60 
-73 RGEPLAVSAPVVS
+73 
-86 LWANPQVLGEDLAQA
+86 
-101 KGLAQALGL
+101 
-110 PEVDFLAR
+110 
-118 LNRLRNKEF
+118 
-127 MYLKRHVNPAQAKD
+127 
-141 VLDQKWLGVH
+141 
-151 GRQEFHR
+151 
-158 YYPAAEVATH
+158 
-168 LVGFN
+168 
-173 NVDDQG
+173 
-179 QEGLELAYESW
+179 
-190 LQGSAGAKVVQ
+190 
-201 KDRTGRT
+201 
-208 VKDLK
+208 
-213 LIENAQ
+213 
-219 PGKDLTLSIDLRM
+219 M

-239 LKAVVQQHN
+239 LKAVVQQHK

-261 GEVLAMV
+261 GEILAMV
-268 NQPSYNPNNRAVM
+268 NQPAYNPNNRSVM

-289 AMTDILEPGS
+289 ALTDVLEPGS

-313 QYDPDSKVDTSPGF
+313 QYDPDSEIDTNPGF
-327 IKVKRKTIRDH
+327 VKVKRKTIRDH
-338 RNYGVLDITGI
+338 RNYGVLDLTGI

-390 SVGVL
+390 STGVL
-395 PSYAKWNPINL
+395 PNYAKWNPINL
-406 ATMSYGYG
+406 ATMAYGYG

-426 AVFASYGLKRPIS
+426 AVFASYGLKRSIS
-439 LLKQDTVPE
+439 LLKQEQVPE

-455 HVAKQVIAMLETV
+455 RVAKQVIAMLETV
-468 TQRGGTGTRARVS
+468 TQPGGTGTRARVP

-496 KDGGYDDDR
+496 KDGGYADDV

-511 GLAPATNPRLV
+511 GMAPASKPRLV
-522 CVVIVDEPKG
+522 CVVIIDNPKG

-559 PDDLVPTQG
+559 PDNLMPL

>member
-1 MSDEAPISS
+1 MNAMD
-10 PATMEYPWRM
+10 YPWRL
-20 RWVWLILLIA
+20 RLVWLILLVA
-30 ATAIAWRLVHLNFT
+30 ASGVAWRLVHLNVT

-60 VAIPAHRGMILDR
+60 VPIPAHRGMILDR

-86 LWANPQVLGEDLAQA
+86 LWANPQVLGKDLVQA
-101 KGLAQALGL
+101 KQVAKGLGL
-110 PEVDFLAR
+110 PEVAFLKR
-118 LNRLRNKEF
+118 LDRLKNKEF
-127 MYLKRHVNPAQAKD
+127 MYLKRHVNPADAKA
-141 VLDQKWLGVH
+141 VLDQQWVGVH
-151 GRQEFHR
+151 GREEFHR

-179 QEGLELAYESW
+179 QEGMELAYESW
-190 LQGSAGAKVVQ
+190 LQGTSGKKVVQ

-208 VKDLK
+208 VKDLQ
-213 LIENAQ
+213 LLANAQ
-219 PGKDLTLSIDLRM
+219 PGKDLNLSIDLRM

-239 LKAVVQQHN
+239 LKAVVQQHK

-261 GEVLAMV
+261 GEILAMV
-268 NQPSYNPNNRAVM
+268 NQPAYNPNNRSVM

-289 AMTDILEPGS
+289 ALTDVLEPGS
-299 TMKPVTIAA
+299 TMKPMTIAA

-313 QYDPDSKVDTSPGF
+313 QYDPDSQVDTSPGF
-327 IKVKRKTIRDH
+327 VKVKRKTIRDH

-365 PENSVRETFYS
+365 PENSVRDTFYS
-376 FGLGQATASGFPGE
+376 FGLGQATGSGFPGE
-390 SVGVL
+390 SSGIL
-395 PSYAKWNPINL
+395 PNYAKWNPINL
-406 ATMSYGYG
+406 ATMAYGYG

-426 AVFASYGLKRPIS
+426 GVFASYGLKRPVSI
-439 LLKQDTVPE
+439 LKQSEIPE

-455 HVAKQVIAMLETV
+455 YVAKQVIAMLETV
-468 TQRGGTGTRARVS
+468 TQKGGTGTRARVP
-481 SYRVAGKTGTVHKPS
+481 SYKVAGKTGTVHKPS
-496 KDGGYDDDR
+496 KDGGYDDDV

-511 GLAPATNPRLV
+511 GMAPASKPRLV
-522 CVVIVDEPKG
+522 CVVIVDDPKG

-559 PDDLVPTQG
+559 PDDLAPLQG

>member
-1 MSDEAPISS
+1 
-10 PATMEYPWRM
+10 M
-20 RWVWLILLIA
+20 RIVWLFLLVA
-30 ATAIAWRLVHLNFT
+30 AAGVVWRLVHLNIT

-60 VAIPAHRGMILDR
+60 VPIPAHRGMILDR

-86 LWANPQVLGEDLAQA
+86 LWANPQVLGANLDQA
-101 KGLAQALGL
+101 KQVAAALGL
-110 PEVDFLAR
+110 SEENFLER
-118 LNRLRNKEF
+118 LERLKNKEF
-127 MYLKRHVNPAQAKD
+127 MYLKRHVNPSEAGA
-141 VLDQKWLGVH
+141 LLGHGWLGVH
-151 GRQEFHR
+151 GRREFHR
-158 YYPAAEVATH
+158 YYPSAEVATH

-179 QEGLELAYESW
+179 QEGLELGYESW
-190 LQGSAGAKVVQ
+190 LQGASGAKMVQ

-213 LIENAQ
+213 LLTAGQ
-219 PGKDLTLSIDLRM
+219 PGKDLVLSIDMRM

-239 LKAVVQQHN
+239 LKAVVQQHH
-248 ASSGSAVVLDVQT
+248 AASGSAVVLDVAT
-261 GEVLAMV
+261 GEILAMV
-268 NQPSYNPNNRAVM
+268 NQPAYNPNNRALM

-289 AMTDILEPGS
+289 AMTDVFEPGS

-313 QYDPDSKVDTSPGF
+313 QYDPDSQVDTSPGF
-327 IKVKRKTIRDH
+327 IKVKSKTIRDH

-365 PENSVRETFYS
+365 PENSIRDTFYS
-376 FGLGQATASGFPGE
+376 FGLGQSTGTGFPGE
-390 SVGVL
+390 SAGIL

-406 ATMSYGYG
+406 VTMSYGYG

-419 VQLAQAY
+419 LQLAQAY
-426 AVFASYGLKRPIS
+426 SVFASYGLKRPIS
-439 LLKQDTVPE
+439 MLKQETVLE

-455 HVAKQVIAMLETV
+455 RVAKQVIAMLETV
-468 TQRGGTGTRARVS
+468 TQSGGTGTRAQVP
-481 SYRVAGKTGTVHKPS
+481 SYRVAGKTGTVHRIS
-496 KDGGYDDDR
+496 KQGGYDDDR

-511 GLAPATNPRLV
+511 GMAPASKPRLV
-522 CVVIVDEPKG
+522 CVVIVDDPKG

-559 PDDLVPTQG
+559 PDNLLPLQG

>member
-1 MSDEAPISS
+1 MNSI
-10 PATMEYPWRM
+10 EYPWRM
-20 RWVWLILLIA
+20 RLVWLILLVA
-30 ATAIAWRLVHLNFT
+30 VSGIAWRLVHLNFI

-86 LWANPQVLGEDLAQA
+86 LWANPQVLAADVEHAKQVAQS
-101 KGLAQALGL
+101 LGL
-110 PEVDFLAR
+110 PEVEFLKRLAR
-118 LNRLRNKEF
+118 MENKEF
-127 MYLKRHVNPAQAKD
+127 MYLKRHLNPAEAEV
-141 VLDQKWLGVH
+141 VLKQQWPGVH
-151 GRQEFHR
+151 GVEEFNR

-179 QEGLELAYESW
+179 QEGMELAYDPW
-190 LQGSAGAKVVQ
+190 LQGTSGKKVVQ

-213 LIENAQ
+213 LLSNAQ
-219 PGKDLTLSIDLRM
+219 PGKDLNLSIDLRM

-239 LKAVVQQHN
+239 LKAVVQQHK
-248 ASSGSAVVLDVQT
+248 ATSGSAVVLDVQT
-261 GEVLAMV
+261 GEILAMV
-268 NQPSYNPNNRAVM
+268 NQPAYNPNNRSVM
-281 SIDSLRNR
+281 SINSLRNR
-289 AMTDILEPGS
+289 SFTDVLEPGS
-299 TMKPVTIAA
+299 TMKPLTIAA

-313 QYDPDSKVDTSPGF
+313 QYAPDTKIDTSPGF

-338 RNYGVLDITGI
+338 RNYGVLDVTGI

-376 FGLGQATASGFPGE
+376 FGLGQPTASGFPGE
-390 SVGVL
+390 SAGIL

-406 ATMSYGYG
+406 ATMAYGYG

-426 AVFASYGLKRPIS
+426 GVFASYGLKRPIS
-439 LLKQDTVPE
+439 ILKQEQVPE

-455 HVAKQVIAMLETV
+455 HVAKQVIDMLETV
-468 TQRGGTGTRARVS
+468 TQDGGTGTRARVP

-496 KDGGYDDDR
+496 KDGGYDDDV

-511 GLAPATNPRLV
+511 GMAPASKPRLV
-522 CVVIVDEPKG
+522 CVVIIDNPKG
-532 EQYYGGEVA
+532 QQYYGGEVA

-559 PDDLVPTQG
+559 PDNLLPLSD

>member
-1 MSDEAPISS
+1 
-10 PATMEYPWRM
+10 MEYPWRM
-20 RWVWLILLIA
+20 RWVWLILFIA
-30 ATAIAWRLVHLNFT
+30 ASAVAWRLVQLNVT

-60 VAIPAHRGMILDR
+60 VPIPAHRGMILDR

-86 LWANPQVLGEDLAQA
+86 LWANPQVLGEDIEQA
-101 KGLAQALGL
+101 KQVAQSLGL
-110 PEVDFLAR
+110 REVEFLERLAR
-118 LNRLRNKEF
+118 LKNKEF
-127 MYLKRHVNPAQAKD
+127 MYLKRSVNPVEAEA
-141 VLDQKWLGVH
+141 VLSNKWNGVH
-151 GRQEFHR
+151 GVQEFQR

-173 NVDDQG
+173 NIDDQG
-179 QEGLELAYESW
+179 QEGMELAYEPW
-190 LQGSAGAKVVQ
+190 LQGTSGKKVVQ

-208 VKDLK
+208 VKDLQ
-213 LIENAQ
+213 LLSSAQ

-261 GEVLAMV
+261 GEILAMV
-268 NQPSYNPNNRAVM
+268 NQPAYNPNNRSVM

-289 AMTDILEPGS
+289 ALTDVLEPGS

-313 QYDPDSKVDTSPGF
+313 QYDPDSEIDTNPGF
-327 IKVKRKTIRDH
+327 VKVKRKTIRDH
-338 RNYGVLDITGI
+338 RNYGVLDLTGI

-390 SVGVL
+390 STGVL
-395 PSYAKWNPINL
+395 PNYAKWNPINL
-406 ATMSYGYG
+406 ATMAYGYG

-439 LLKQDTVPE
+439 LLKQEQVPE

-455 HVAKQVIAMLETV
+455 RVAKQVIAMLETV
-468 TQRGGTGTRARVS
+468 TQKGGTGTRARVP

-496 KDGGYDDDR
+496 KDGGYADDV

-511 GLAPATNPRLV
+511 GMAPASKPRLV
-522 CVVIVDEPKG
+522 CVVIIDNPKG

-559 PDDLVPTQG
+559 PDNLMPLKG

>member
-1 MSDEAPISS
+1 
-10 PATMEYPWRM
+10 MEYPWRM
-20 RWVWLILLIA
+20 RWVWLILFIA
-30 ATAIAWRLVHLNFT
+30 ASVVAWRLVQLNVT

-60 VAIPAHRGMILDR
+60 VPIPAHRGMILDR

-86 LWANPQVLGEDLAQA
+86 LWANPQVLGEDIEQA
-101 KGLAQALGL
+101 KQVAQNLGL
-110 PEVDFLAR
+110 PEVEFLERLAR
-118 LNRLRNKEF
+118 LKNKEF
-127 MYLKRHVNPAQAKD
+127 MYLKRSVNPVEAEA
-141 VLDQKWLGVH
+141 VLSNNWNGVH
-151 GRQEFHR
+151 GVQEFQR

-173 NVDDQG
+173 NIDDQG
-179 QEGLELAYESW
+179 QEGMELAYEPW
-190 LQGSAGAKVVQ
+190 LQGTSGKKVVQ

-208 VKDLK
+208 VKDLQ
-213 LIENAQ
+213 LLSSAQ

-239 LKAVVQQHN
+239 LKAVVQQHK

-261 GEVLAMV
+261 GEILAMV
-268 NQPSYNPNNRAVM
+268 NQPAYNPNNRSVM

-289 AMTDILEPGS
+289 ALTDVLEPGS

-313 QYDPDSKVDTSPGF
+313 QYDPDSEIDTNPGF
-327 IKVKRKTIRDH
+327 VKVKRKTIRDH
-338 RNYGVLDITGI
+338 RNYGVLDLTGI

-390 SVGVL
+390 STGVL
-395 PSYAKWNPINL
+395 PNYAKWNPINL
-406 ATMSYGYG
+406 ATMAYGYG

-426 AVFASYGLKRPIS
+426 AVFASYGLKRSIS
-439 LLKQDTVPE
+439 LLKQEQVPE

-455 HVAKQVIAMLETV
+455 RVAKQVIAMLETV
-468 TQRGGTGTRARVS
+468 TQPGGTGTRARVP

-496 KDGGYDDDR
+496 KDGGYADDV

-511 GLAPATNPRLV
+511 GMAPASKPRLV
-522 CVVIVDEPKG
+522 CVVIIDNPKG

-559 PDDLVPTQG
+559 PDNLMPL

>member
-1 MSDEAPISS
+1 MN
-10 PATMEYPWRM
+10 TMKYPWRM
-20 RWVWLILLIA
+20 RVVWLILLLA
-30 ATAIAWRLVHLNFT
+30 ALGVSWRLVQLNLT

-52 GDARMVRE
+52 GDARMVRQ
-60 VAIPAHRGMILDR
+60 VVIPAHRGMILDR

-86 LWANPQVLGEDLAQA
+86 LWANPQVLGQDLEQA
-101 KGLAQALGL
+101 KQVATSLGL
-110 PEVDFLAR
+110 SEEDFLAR
-118 LNRLRNKEF
+118 LERMRNKEF
-127 MYLKRHVNPAQAKD
+127 MYLKRRVTPLQAEA
-141 VLDQKWLGVH
+141 LLQRGWAGVY
-151 GRQEFHR
+151 GKQEFQR

-179 QEGLELAYESW
+179 QEGMELAYEPW
-190 LQGSAGAKVVQ
+190 LQGTAGAKMVQ

-208 VKDLK
+208 VKDLQ
-213 LIENAQ
+213 LLSNAQ
-219 PGKDLTLSIDLRM
+219 PGKDLHLSIDLRL

-248 ASSGSAVVLDVQT
+248 ASSGSAVVLDVTT
-261 GEVLAMV
+261 GEILAMV
-268 NQPSYNPNNRAVM
+268 NQPAYNPNNRSVM

-313 QYDPDSKVDTSPGF
+313 QYDADTLVDTSPGF
-327 IKVKRKTIRDH
+327 IKIKRKTIRDH
-338 RNYGVLDITGI
+338 RNYGVLDITSI

-354 NVGVTKLALSL
+354 NVGVTKVALSL
-365 PENSVRETFYS
+365 PENSVRDTFYS

-395 PSYAKWNPINL
+395 PNYAKWNPINL
-406 ATMSYGYG
+406 ATMAYGYG

-419 VQLAQAY
+419 IQLAQAY
-426 AVFASYGLKRPIS
+426 SVFASYGLKRPVS

-448 AERVMPE
+448 AERVMPQ

-468 TQRGGTGTRARVS
+468 TQKGGTGTRARVP

-496 KDGGYDDDR
+496 KDGGYADDR
-505 YAAVFA
+505 YISVFA
-511 GLAPATNPRLV
+511 GLAPASKPRLV
-522 CVVIVDEPKG
+522 CVVIIDEPKG

-559 PDDLVPTQG
+559 PDDLLPSKG

>member
-1 MSDEAPISS
+1 VSS
-10 PATMEYPWRM
+10 MQYPWRM
-20 RWVWLILLIA
+20 RIVWLMLLVVA
-30 ATAIAWRLVHLNFT
+30 AGVVWRLVHLNIT

-60 VAIPAHRGMILDR
+60 VPIPAHRGMILDR

-86 LWANPQVLGEDLAQA
+86 LWANPQVLGANLDQA
-101 KGLAQALGL
+101 KQVATALGL
-110 PEVDFLAR
+110 PEADFLER
-118 LNRLRNKEF
+118 LEHLKNKEF
-127 MYLKRHVNPAQAKD
+127 MYLKRHVNPSEAD
-141 VLDQKWLGVH
+141 TLLDHGWLGVH
-151 GRQEFHR
+151 GRREFHR
-158 YYPAAEVATH
+158 YYPSAEVATH

-179 QEGLELAYESW
+179 QEGLELGYESW
-190 LQGSAGAKVVQ
+190 LQGASGAKMVQ

-213 LIENAQ
+213 LLAAGQ
-219 PGKDLTLSIDLRM
+219 PGKDLVLSIDMRM

-239 LKAVVQQHN
+239 LKAVVQQHH
-248 ASSGSAVVLDVQT
+248 AASGSVVVLDVAT
-261 GEVLAMV
+261 GEILAMV
-268 NQPSYNPNNRAVM
+268 NQPAYNPNNRAVM

-289 AMTDILEPGS
+289 AMTDVFEPGS

-308 ALMSG
+308 AFMSG
-313 QYDPDSKVDTSPGF
+313 QYDPDSQVDTSPGF

-365 PENSVRETFYS
+365 PENSIRDTFYS
-376 FGLGQATASGFPGE
+376 FGLGQSTGTGFPGE
-390 SVGVL
+390 SAGIL
-395 PSYAKWNPINL
+395 PNYAKWNPINL

-419 VQLAQAY
+419 LQLAQAY
-426 AVFASYGLKRPIS
+426 NVFASYGLKRPIS
-439 LLKQDTVPE
+439 MLKQETELE

-455 HVAKQVIAMLETV
+455 RVAKQVIAMLETV
-468 TQRGGTGTRARVS
+468 TQRGGTGTRAQVP
-481 SYRVAGKTGTVHKPS
+481 SYRVAGKTGTVHRTS
-496 KDGGYDDDR
+496 KQGGYDDDR

-511 GLAPATNPRLV
+511 GMAPASKPRLV
-522 CVVIVDEPKG
+522 CVVIVDDPKG

-559 PDDLVPTQG
+559 PDNLLPLQG

>member
-1 MSDEAPISS
+1 
-10 PATMEYPWRM
+10 MEYPWRM
-20 RWVWLILLIA
+20 RLVWLILLLA
-30 ATAIAWRLVHLNFT
+30 ASGVAWRLVHLNLT

-60 VAIPAHRGMILDR
+60 VPIPAHRGMILDR
-73 RGEPLAVSAPVVS
+73 RGEPLAVSAPVIS
-86 LWANPQVLGEDLAQA
+86 LWANPQALGKDIAQA
-101 KGLAQALGL
+101 KQVAYSLGL
-110 PEVDFLAR
+110 PEVAFLERLAR
-118 LNRLRNKEF
+118 LKNKEF
-127 MYLKRHVNPAQAKD
+127 MYLKRSVNPAEAET
-141 VLDQKWLGVH
+141 VLSNKWEGVH
-151 GRQEFHR
+151 GVQEFQR
-158 YYPAAEVATH
+158 YYPAAEVTTH

-173 NVDDQG
+173 NIDDQG
-179 QEGLELAYESW
+179 QEGMELAYELW
-190 LQGSAGAKVVQ
+190 LQGTSGNKLVQ
-201 KDRTGRT
+201 RDRTGRT
-208 VKDLK
+208 VKDLR
-213 LIENAQ
+213 LLSSAQ
-219 PGKDLTLSIDLRM
+219 PGKDLVLSIDLRI

-239 LKAVVQQHN
+239 LKAVVQQHK
-248 ASSGSAVVLDVQT
+248 ASSGSVVVLDVRT
-261 GEVLAMV
+261 GEILAMV
-268 NQPSYNPNNRAVM
+268 NQPAYNPNNRSIM

-289 AMTDILEPGS
+289 ALTDVLEPGS
-299 TMKPVTIAA
+299 TMKPLTIAA

-327 IKVKRKTIRDH
+327 IKVKRKAIRDH

-365 PENSVRETFYS
+365 PENSVRETFYN

-390 SVGVL
+390 STGVL
-395 PSYAKWNPINL
+395 PSYTKWNPINL
-406 ATMSYGYG
+406 ATMAYGYG

-439 LLKQDTVPE
+439 LLKQDQVPE
-448 AERVMPE
+448 AQRVMPE
-455 HVAKQVIAMLETV
+455 RVAKQVITMLETV
-468 TQRGGTGTRARVS
+468 VQKGGTGTRAGIP

-496 KDGGYDDDR
+496 KDGGYADDV
-505 YAAVFA
+505 YTAVFA
-511 GLAPATNPRLV
+511 GMAPASKPRLV
-522 CVVIVDEPKG
+522 AVVIVDNPKG

-541 APVFS
+541 APVFA

-559 PDDLVPTQG
+559 PDNLLPLDG

>member
-1 MSDEAPISS
+1 
-10 PATMEYPWRM
+10 MEYPWRM
-20 RWVWLILLIA
+20 RWVWLILFIA
-30 ATAIAWRLVHLNFT
+30 ASVVAWRLVQLNLT

-60 VAIPAHRGMILDR
+60 VPIPAHRGMILDR

-86 LWANPQVLGEDLAQA
+86 LWANPQVLGEDIEQA
-101 KGLAQALGL
+101 KQVAQSLGL
-110 PEVDFLAR
+110 PEVEFLDRLAR
-118 LNRLRNKEF
+118 LKNKEF
-127 MYLKRHVNPAQAKD
+127 MYLKRSVNPVEAEA
-141 VLDQKWLGVH
+141 VLGNKWNGVH
-151 GRQEFHR
+151 GVQEFQR

-173 NVDDQG
+173 NIDDQG
-179 QEGLELAYESW
+179 QEGMELAYESW
-190 LQGSAGAKVVQ
+190 LQGTSGKKVVQ

-208 VKDLK
+208 VKDLQ
-213 LIENAQ
+213 LLSSAQ

-239 LKAVVQQHN
+239 LKAVVQQHK

-261 GEVLAMV
+261 GEILAMV
-268 NQPSYNPNNRAVM
+268 NQPAYNPNNRSVM

-289 AMTDILEPGS
+289 ALTDVLEPGS

-313 QYDPDSKVDTSPGF
+313 QYDLGSEIDTSPGF

-338 RNYGVLDITGI
+338 RNYGVLDLTGI

-354 NVGVTKLALSL
+354 NVGITKLVLSL

-390 SVGVL
+390 STGVL

-406 ATMSYGYG
+406 ATMAYGYG

-439 LLKQDTVPE
+439 LLKQEQVPE

-455 HVAKQVIAMLETV
+455 RVAKQVIAMLETV
-468 TQRGGTGTRARVS
+468 IQKGGTGTRASVP

-496 KDGGYDDDR
+496 KDGGYEDDV

-511 GLAPATNPRLV
+511 GMAPASKPRLV
-522 CVVIVDEPKG
+522 CVVIVDNPKG

-559 PDDLVPTQG
+559 PDNLMPLKG

>member
-1 MSDEAPISS
+1 
-10 PATMEYPWRM
+10 M
-20 RWVWLILLIA
+20 RIVWLFLLVA
-30 ATAIAWRLVHLNFT
+30 AAGVVWRLVHLNIT

-60 VAIPAHRGMILDR
+60 VPIPAHRGMILDR

-86 LWANPQVLGEDLAQA
+86 LWANPQVLGTNLDQA
-101 KGLAQALGL
+101 KLVAAALGL
-110 PEVDFLAR
+110 PEEDFLER
-118 LNRLRNKEF
+118 LERLKNKEF
-127 MYLKRHVNPAQAKD
+127 MYLKRHVNPSEADAL
-141 VLDQKWLGVH
+141 LDQGWLGVH
-151 GRQEFHR
+151 GRREFHR
-158 YYPAAEVATH
+158 YYPSAEVATH

-179 QEGLELAYESW
+179 QEGLELGYESW
-190 LQGSAGAKVVQ
+190 LQGASGAKIVQ

-213 LIENAQ
+213 LLAAGQ
-219 PGKDLTLSIDLRM
+219 PGKDLVLSIDMRM

-239 LKAVVQQHN
+239 LKAVVQQHH
-248 ASSGSAVVLDVQT
+248 AASGSAVVLDVAT
-261 GEVLAMV
+261 GEILAMV
-268 NQPSYNPNNRAVM
+268 NQPAYNPNNRAVM

-289 AMTDILEPGS
+289 AMTDVFEPGS

-313 QYDPDSKVDTSPGF
+313 QYEPDSEVDTSPGF

-365 PENSVRETFYS
+365 PENSIRDTFYS
-376 FGLGQATASGFPGE
+376 FGLGQSTATGFPGE
-390 SVGVL
+390 SAGIL

-419 VQLAQAY
+419 LQLAQAY
-426 AVFASYGLKRPIS
+426 SVFASYGLKRPIS
-439 LLKQDTVPE
+439 MLKQETVLE

-455 HVAKQVIAMLETV
+455 RVAKQVIAMLETV
-468 TQRGGTGTRARVS
+468 TQRGGTGTRAQVS
-481 SYRVAGKTGTVHKPS
+481 SYRVAGKTGTVHRTS
-496 KDGGYDDDR
+496 KQGGYDDDR

-511 GLAPATNPRLV
+511 GMAPASKPRLV
-522 CVVIVDEPKG
+522 CVVIVDDPKG

-559 PDDLVPTQG
+559 PDNLLPLQG